1 MPCSYLLLSL
11 CREKWAFQG
20 NTTVLVQKSFTA
32 LVEAGTSLKVG
43 IMSEDW
49 NEPKKG
55 ERSKEGKE
63 QKLKKPLNG
72 KAVNIKMDSC
82 NPNPSK

>member
-1 MPCSYLLLSL
+1 MLKAQANKMYWQCHAVIYCHPF
-11 CREKWAFQG
+11 CREKWAFQS

-32 LVEAGTSLKVG
+32 PVGAGTSLKVG

-55 ERSKEGKE
+55 KRSKGRKSTETKNFRTGT
-63 QKLKKPLNG
+63 Q
-72 KAVNIKMDSC
+72 
-82 NPNPSK
+82 